1 MVIMLASITS
11 VTCGV
16 STTITAIT
24 IGIDRYTTGQA
35 SGAATVGA
43 ALDEQVR
50 TRFQP
55 VLRTVAAEPED
66 ALLVDAKTALAA
78 VIVLDQFSRNM
89 FRGTP
94 SAFASDAKALAI
106 AETAIAKGF
115 VEALNGDE
123 RLFLYLPFEHQEN
136 ADAQARSLE
145 LISALGDPE
154 LTKYALAHKDIIDR
168 FGRFPHRNTTLGRT
182 WTAEEL
188 ELLKGLGS
196 SF

>member
-1 MVIMLASITS
+1 MSPTHDAH
-11 VTCGV
+11 
-16 STTITAIT
+16 STQ
-24 IGIDRYTTGQA
+24 TGWVVEVLNFWFVEVPRQQWFA
-35 SGAATVGA
+35 GGA

-50 TRFQP
+50 ARFRP

-66 ALLVDAKTALAA
+66 VLLVDAKTALAA

-94 SAFASDAKALAI
+94 RAFASDTKALAI

-136 ADAQARSLE
+136 AGAQARSLE

-168 FGRFPHRNTTLGRT
+168 FGRFPHRNAILGRT
-182 WTAEEL
+182 STAEEL
-188 ELLKGLGS
+188 ELLKGPGS

>member
-1 MVIMLASITS
+1 MSPSRDAH
-11 VTCGV
+11 
-16 STTITAIT
+16 STP
-24 IGIDRYTTGQA
+24 TGWVAEVLNFWFVEVPRQQWFA
-35 SGAATVGA
+35 GGA

-50 TRFQP
+50 ARFLP
-55 VLRTVAAEPED
+55 VHRMVAAEPED
-66 ALLVDAKTALAA
+66 ALLADAKTTLAA

-106 AETAIAKGF
+106 AETAIAKGLA
-115 VEALNGDE
+115 EALDGDE

-154 LTKYALAHKDIIDR
+154 LTKYALAHKDIVDR
-168 FGRFPHRNTTLGRT
+168 FGRFPHRNAILGRT
-182 WTAEEL
+182 STAEEM
-188 ELLKGLGS
+188 ELLKGPGS

>member
-1 MVIMLASITS
+1 MSPTHDAH
-11 VTCGV
+11 
-16 STTITAIT
+16 STQ
-24 IGIDRYTTGQA
+24 TGWVVEVLNFWFVEVPRQQWFA
-35 SGAATVGA
+35 GGA

-50 TRFQP
+50 ARFIP
-55 VLRTVAAEPED
+55 LLRTVAAEPED
-66 ALLVDAKTALAA
+66 VLLVDAKTALAA

-94 SAFASDAKALAI
+94 RAFASDTKALAI

-136 ADAQARSLE
+136 AGAQARSLE

-168 FGRFPHRNTTLGRT
+168 FGRFPHRNAILGRT
-182 WTAEEL
+182 STAEEL
-188 ELLKGLGS
+188 ELLKGPGS

>member
-1 MVIMLASITS
+1 MNPSRDAH
-11 VTCGV
+11 
-16 STTITAIT
+16 STQ
-24 IGIDRYTTGQA
+24 TGWVAEVLNFWFVEVPRQQWFA
-35 SGAATVGA
+35 GGA

-50 TRFQP
+50 ARFLP

-94 SAFASDAKALAI
+94 CAFAGDAKALAI

-154 LTKYALAHKDIIDR
+154 LTKYALAHKDIVDR
-168 FGRFPHRNTTLGRT
+168 FGRFPHRNAILGRT
-182 WTAEEL
+182 STAEEL
-188 ELLKGLGS
+188 ELLKGPGS

>member
-1 MVIMLASITS
+1 MSPSRDAH
-11 VTCGV
+11 
-16 STTITAIT
+16 STQ
-24 IGIDRYTTGQA
+24 TGWIAEVLNFWFLEVPRQQWFA
-35 SGAATVGA
+35 GGA
-43 ALDEQVR
+43 ALDEQVLA
-50 TRFQP
+50 RFLP
-55 VLRTVAAEPED
+55 VHRMVAAEPEN

-106 AETAIAKGF
+106 AETAIAKGLA
-115 VEALNGDE
+115 EALKSEE

-168 FGRFPHRNTTLGRT
+168 FGRFPHRNAILGRRS
-182 WTAEEL
+182 TAEEMEFL
-188 ELLKGLGS
+188 EGPGS

>member
-1 MVIMLASITS
+1 MSPSGSAP
-11 VTCGV
+11 
-16 STTITAIT
+16 STQTDWVAEVLNFWFTELPRQQWFA
-24 IGIDRYTTGQA
+24 G
-35 SGAATVGA
+35 GA

-50 TRFQP
+50 ARFLP
-55 VLRTVAAEPED
+55 VHRTVAAEPED
-66 ALLVDAKTALAA
+66 ALLADAKTALAA

-115 VEALNGDE
+115 AGALNGDE

-168 FGRFPHRNTTLGRT
+168 FGRFPHRNAILGRT
-182 WTAEEL
+182 STAEEL
-188 ELLKGLGS
+188 EFLKGPGS

>member
-1 MVIMLASITS
+1 MSSSRDAH
-11 VTCGV
+11 
-16 STTITAIT
+16 STQ
-24 IGIDRYTTGQA
+24 TGWIAEVVNFWFLEVPRQQWFA
-35 SGAATVGA
+35 GGA
-43 ALDEQVR
+43 ALDEQVLA
-50 TRFQP
+50 RFLP
-55 VLRTVAAEPED
+55 VHSMVAAEPEN
-66 ALLVDAKTALAA
+66 ALVVDAKTALAA

-106 AETAIAKGF
+106 AETAIAKSLA
-115 VEALNGDE
+115 EALKSEE

-145 LISALGDPE
+145 LISVLGDPE

-168 FGRFPHRNTTLGRT
+168 FGRFPHRNAILGRT
-182 WTAEEL
+182 STAEEMEFL
-188 ELLKGLGS
+188 EGPGS

>member
-1 MVIMLASITS
+1 MSPSRDAH
-11 VTCGV
+11 
-16 STTITAIT
+16 STP
-24 IGIDRYTTGQA
+24 TGWVAEVLNFWFVEVPRQQWFA
-35 SGAATVGA
+35 GGA

-50 TRFQP
+50 ARFLP
-55 VLRTVAAEPED
+55 VHRMVAAEPED
-66 ALLVDAKTALAA
+66 ALLADAKTTLAA

-94 SAFASDAKALAI
+94 GAFASDAKALAI
-106 AETAIAKGF
+106 AETAIAKGLA
-115 VEALNGDE
+115 EALDGDE

-154 LTKYALAHKDIIDR
+154 LTKYALAHKDIVDR
-168 FGRFPHRNTTLGRT
+168 FGRFPHRNAILGRT
-182 WTAEEL
+182 STAEEM
-188 ELLKGLGS
+188 ELLKGPGS

>member
-1 MVIMLASITS
+1 MNPSRDAH
-11 VTCGV
+11 
-16 STTITAIT
+16 STQ
-24 IGIDRYTTGQA
+24 TGWVAEVLNFWFVEVPRQQWFA
-35 SGAATVGA
+35 GGA

-50 TRFQP
+50 ARFLP

-66 ALLVDAKTALAA
+66 VLLVDAKTALAA

-94 SAFASDAKALAI
+94 SAFAGDAKALAI

>member
-1 MVIMLASITS
+1 MCPSRAAH
-11 VTCGV
+11 
-16 STTITAIT
+16 STQ
-24 IGIDRYTTGQA
+24 TGWVDEVLNFWFVKVPRQQWFA
-35 SGAATVGA
+35 GGG

-50 TRFQP
+50 ARFLA
-55 VLRTVAAEPED
+55 VERMVAAEPED

-94 SAFASDAKALAI
+94 SAFACDAKALAI

-115 VEALNGDE
+115 AEALNGDE

-154 LTKYALAHKDIIDR
+154 LTKSALAHKDIIDR
-168 FGRFPHRNTTLGRT
+168 FGRFPHRNAILGRT
-182 WTAEEL
+182 STADEL
-188 ELLKGLGS
+188 ELLKGPGS
-196 SF
+196 SY